1 MCLVAATVDNK
12 VLSISGV
19 PNNFHEERTGVNI
32 PEVFTHKHKSETEET
47 KSQLEYSK
55 HYTKGSFT
63 NKKK

>member
-32 PEVFTHKHKSETEET
+32 PEVFIHKHKSETEER
-47 KSQLEYSK
+47 KSQLE
-55 HYTKGSFT
+55 
-63 NKKK
+63 